1 VYSYLLQDNLEI
13 SAFNTLSISILYI
26 IIYNSQAFL

>member
-13 SAFNTLSISILYI
+13 SAFSTLSISIL
-26 IIYNSQAFL
+26 